1 MIIEE
6 FYLLLYSMALRTLSL
21 SCLDVFFVAIYH
33 SKFKIPT
40 RKNIFF
46 LKKSLVLVRL
56 FRDGVKFN
64 LNTV

>member
-1 MIIEE
+1 
-6 FYLLLYSMALRTLSL
+6 MALRTLSL